1 MNKFLETVFLDNS
14 ILSYLVVLCTILLV
28 LLFKKFLS
36 RSVASLLFLLVRN
49 NWKTIQKK
57 DFIGLIL
64 KPLAWFIAIS
74 ISVFAIDK
82 LNFPSA
88 WYYKIYGHP
97 TDKIFEKAGACLI
110 IIYFIWLILS
120 LINFIALIFEQ
131 KAKTTKDKS
140 DDQVIVFFRDFLKV
154 IFTILGILLLIK
166 VVLNQDISTL
176 LTGLSIV
183 GAAMALA
190 AKESLENLIASFIIF
205 FDKPFFTGDTL
216 KVNNVTGTV
225 EHIGLRSTKI
235 RTLDK
240 TLVTIPNK
248 QMVDS
253 VLDNL
258 SMRTQRRIEI
268 KLDFDAKSTT
278 TSIEKLMEE
287 VKRIMDQ
294 YNEQIIKSS
303 VFFSDF
309 NKNGII
315 ITVEFFTIPFSMSE
329 LNVLKQS
336 VNISLKKIIEDL
348 KLELASA
355 GSDINIFSGDPNA
368 GAAKNQSII

>member
-1 MNKFLETVFLDNS
+1 MFEKIILDNT
-14 ILSYLVVLCTILLV
+14 IQSYLVVAATILF
-28 LLFKKFLS
+28 LLIFRRFLS
-36 RSVASLLFLLVRN
+36 QSVAALLFLFIKRK
-49 NWKTIQKK
+49 WKSIQKK
-57 DFIGLIL
+57 DFIALMI
-64 KPLAWFIAIS
+64 KPLGWFITVS

-88 WYYKIYGHP
+88 WDYKIYGHAIEEIL
-97 TDKIFEKAGACLI
+97 DKTGRCLI
-110 IIYFIWLILS
+110 IIYFIWFILRF
-120 LINFIALIFEQ
+120 IDFIALILEQ
-131 KAKTTKDKS
+131 KAKTTSDKS
-140 DDQVIVFFRDFLKV
+140 DDQIIVFFRDFLKV
-154 IFTILGILLLIK
+154 IFGILGVLLLIK
-166 VVLNQDISTL
+166 VVFNQDVSTV

-225 EHIGLRSTKI
+225 EHIGLRSTRI
-235 RTLDK
+235 RTVDK
-240 TLVTIPNK
+240 TLVTVPNK

-253 VLDNL
+253 VVDNL
-258 SMRTQRRIEI
+258 SMRSQRRAEI

-278 TSIEKLMEE
+278 AAIEKLMEE
-287 VKRIMDQ
+287 IKKMLAQ
-294 YNEQIIKSS
+294 NNEQIIKSS
-303 VFFSDF
+303 VFFSEF
-309 NKNGII
+309 NKNGITV
-315 ITVEFFTIPFSMSE
+315 TVEFFTIHFSMTE
-329 LNVLKQS
+329 FNQLKQS
-336 VNISLKKIIEDL
+336 FNISVKKIIEEL